1 VKPGKHFLYFDPL
14 HQLST
19 TTQRR
24 WAEPAEQQ
32 QMVDDALA
40 KAKAHL
46 R

>member
-1 VKPGKHFLYFDPL
+1 MKPGRYFLYFDPL

-24 WAEPAEQQ
+24 WSDPTEQAR
-32 QMVDDALA
+32 MIEDALA
-40 KAKAHL
+40 KAKAHA